1 MEFCLS
7 TSTPIMTLFMDYTFK
22 VTAAGDIIMDEEL
35 DPNLLGV
42 KNGDKFEVV
51 IVPAVGIFFKKIP
64 ETPK

>member
-1 MEFCLS
+1 
-7 TSTPIMTLFMDYTFK
+7 MTLFMDYTFK